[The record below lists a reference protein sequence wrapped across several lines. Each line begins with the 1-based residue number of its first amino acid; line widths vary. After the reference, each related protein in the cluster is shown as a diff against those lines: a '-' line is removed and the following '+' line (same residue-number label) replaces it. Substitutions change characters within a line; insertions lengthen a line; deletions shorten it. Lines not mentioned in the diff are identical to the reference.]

1 LYPPSGTH
9 FNLRSN
15 GYICLESIFK
25 TKPLELSQ
33 KEVLSVIAKAK
44 QGDQMAF
51 KKLLDHCWNMVFGFQ
66 LKRVQ
71 NESEA
76 EDITIEAFA
85 KAFDKI
91 DQFDPQYTFSTWV
104 ITISKN
110 IQIDRY
116 RKRKNSIFVEPLEDN
131 KSQGAAIADG
141 SPTREDALI
150 QEQNLLQLQG
160 MMKSLKPIYREVLQL
175 RYFQELSYK
184 DIAQQLN
191 EPMTNI
197 KVRLLRA
204 KKLMAELIDQSPN
217 R

>member
-1 LYPPSGTH
+1 M
-9 FNLRSN
+9 
-15 GYICLESIFK
+15 
-25 TKPLELSQ
+25 ELSQ
-33 KEVLSVIAKAK
+33 KEVLNVITKAK
-44 QGDQMAF
+44 GGDQMAF

-91 DQFDPQYTFSTWV
+91 DQFDPQYNFSTWL
-104 ITISKN
+104 IAISNN

-116 RKRKNSIFVEPLEDN
+116 RKRKNSLFVEPLEDN
-131 KSQGAAIADG
+131 KSQGSEIADG

-150 QEQNLLQLQG
+150 QEQNLLQLRV
-160 MMKSLKPIYREVLQL
+160 MMKSLKPIYCEVLQL

-184 DIAQQLN
+184 EIAEQLG
-191 EPMTNI
+191 EPITNI
-197 KVRLLRA
+197 KIRLLRA
-204 KKLMAELIDQSPN
+204 KKLMAELIEESKD